1 MKNNNLSKFEN
12 DGFLLQKN
20 LFCKTDLLR
29 FEIEFDKILSQ
40 LNNSNENIN
49 ARWGSPLTKDL
60 EDKNSCVIHTHNVHS
75 FSAKILEMIQQKRF
89 LDHVESLI
97 GPDIMLHHTKLFY
110 KPPLIGSAFP
120 LHQDWSYFP
129 SEKNTMIAAVIH
141 LTDTSSE
148 MGCIRLI
155 PKSHKFGQIKKSN
168 GHKHIDQIHS
178 KYTLEKALPITA
190 KAGDVLF
197 FHSCTIHG
205 SLPNQDL
212 KPRKTILIQLYSGK
226 DKIIKNDHT
235 NVEIVL
241 RGWNYFATRESA
253 GKL

>member
-1 MKNNNLSKFEN
+1 MYFIALGLTVSIFN
-12 DGFLLQKN
+12 DCAIKISRSIALQLLH
-20 LFCKTDLLR
+20 C
-29 FEIEFDKILSQ
+29 
-40 LNNSNENIN
+40 
-49 ARWGSPLTKDL
+49 
-60 EDKNSCVIHTHNVHS
+60 
-75 FSAKILEMIQQKRF
+75 FSAKMLEMIQQKRF
-89 LDHVESLI
+89 LDHVESLM

-129 SEKNTMIAAVIH
+129 SEKNTMITAVIH

-190 KAGDVLF
+190 KAGEVLF

>member
-20 LFCKTDLLR
+20 LFSKADLLS
-29 FEIEFDKILSQ
+29 FEIEFNKILYQ

-49 ARWGSPLTKDL
+49 ARWGSPLTNDL

-75 FSAKILEMIQQKRF
+75 FSAKMLEMIQQKRF
-89 LDHVESLI
+89 LDHVESLM

-226 DKIIKNDHT
+226 DKIIKKRISRKAIILFWH
-235 NVEIVL
+235 
-241 RGWNYFATRESA
+241 
-253 GKL
+253 